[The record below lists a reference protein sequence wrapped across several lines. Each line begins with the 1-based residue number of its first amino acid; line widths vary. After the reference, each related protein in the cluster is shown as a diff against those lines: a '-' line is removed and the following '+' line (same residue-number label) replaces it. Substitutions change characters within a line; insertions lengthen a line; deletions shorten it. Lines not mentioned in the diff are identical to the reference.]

1 MFKCKKASN
10 IFRLFTCLQAFI
22 NISQFNVRPG
32 FKQQMVTYFRV
43 SFCLSYIEIIVWAST
58 LIKNVYFVD
67 ERVFQQ
73 KERSNVSH
81 FSEIPKFYF
90 IVTTLRSRID
100 APPLPPLPPL
110 NFFFEKKSDLPL
122 PPLFLGPPAFINFI
136 NLLPKF
142 FIFGKLWKLQNE
154 VLFLVK
160 CKQCLNFRILFS
172 NLFFS
177 VLNVLK
183 TWKNV

>member
-1 MFKCKKASN
+1 
-10 IFRLFTCLQAFI
+10 
-22 NISQFNVRPG
+22 
-32 FKQQMVTYFRV
+32 MVTYFRV

-100 APPLPPLPPL
+100 AYLK
-110 NFFFEKKSDLPL
+110 EKNLSKRG
-122 PPLFLGPPAFINFI
+122 FVKVELGGSAR
-136 NLLPKF
+136 LLK
-142 FIFGKLWKLQNE
+142 
-154 VLFLVK
+154 
-160 CKQCLNFRILFS
+160 
-172 NLFFS
+172 
-177 VLNVLK
+177 
-183 TWKNV
+183 

>member
-100 APPLPPLPPL
+100 APPSPPSPCLI
-110 NFFFEKKSDLPL
+110 FFLKKNPTSPS
-122 PPLFLGPPAFINFI
+122 PRSF
-136 NLLPKF
+136 
-142 FIFGKLWKLQNE
+142 
-154 VLFLVK
+154 
-160 CKQCLNFRILFS
+160 
-172 NLFFS
+172 
-177 VLNVLK
+177 
-183 TWKNV
+183 